1 MTFHPQITF
10 SVPGHARAV
19 IPGSPLW
26 QMPLSGKMGHNRQKS
41 GNKKTIAR
49 NISLQNAADA
59 FTVGDYF
66 LAARDFVIR
75 NQGQMLYEAV
85 TSLAENCGRIVTI
98 DICLEK
104 HGAFYHPLKITVNTQ
119 RFSPLYLVLNG
130 AVTEPG
136 LTLIKTEHQLLGDM
150 SGKVVPSYIPRIFGT
165 AKIARVRREAAFFLG
180 EWFAGF
186 SEFHVTP
193 TSSGN
198 QVAVWE
204 NDGEHVLITWD
215 QAAGIYEKIAY
226 VLTAY
231 YDIRTGHE
239 IYPWHHAAG
248 DFVVNFAKDAPLDVR
263 LITVR
268 GYASLGEMRQDSFA
282 PGVKLLA
289 CLLFYFLNLTL
300 RMRLDRLDGTG
311 SLVFLPR
318 IVLDAT
324 IKGALKALE
333 HRAEGRLGR
342 DADTLP
348 APVDLQPAFAH
359 FISGFSREQLM
370 GIMTN
375 LMDVWHP
382 DAGEQ
387 DLVQENLF
395 SHCCRICKTF
405 EAV

>member
-1 MTFHPQITF
+1 MTFHPEITF
-10 SVPGHARAV
+10 YMPGQARAV
-19 IPGSPLW
+19 LPGSLVW
-26 QMPLSGKMGHNRQKS
+26 QMPLSGNIGHDRQKS
-41 GNKKTIAR
+41 GNKKNIVR
-49 NISLQNAADA
+49 NIALQNAADA

-66 LAARDFVIR
+66 LAARSFLTG
-75 NQGQMLYEAV
+75 NQGRMLTEAV
-85 TSLAENCGRIVTI
+85 TSLAENCGRILTI

-104 HGAFYHPLKITVNTQ
+104 HGAFYHPLEITVKTQ
-119 RFSPLYLVLNG
+119 RSSPLYLVLNG

-136 LTLIKTEHQLLGDM
+136 RTLIKTEHQLLGRM
-150 SGKVVPSYIPRIFGT
+150 SGQVVPSFIPRVFGT
-165 AKIARVRREAAFFLG
+165 AKIACARRKAAFFLG

-186 SEFHVTP
+186 SEFHVTR

-198 QVAVWE
+198 QVAVWK

-215 QAAGIYEKIAY
+215 RAAGIYEKIAY

-231 YDIRTGHE
+231 YDMHTGHE

-268 GYASLGEMRQDSFA
+268 GYGPLTEMAQDASA

-289 CLLFYFLNLTL
+289 CLLFYVLNLTL

-311 SLVFLPR
+311 PLVFLPQ

-324 IKGALKALE
+324 IKGVLKALE
-333 HRAEGRLGR
+333 HRAEGGLGR
-342 DADTLP
+342 NTDTLP
-348 APVDLQPAFAH
+348 APVDLQPAFVH
-359 FISGFSREQLM
+359 FISGFSCEQLM

-375 LMDVWHP
+375 LMDAWHP

-387 DLVQENLF
+387 DLVQENFF
-395 SHCCRICKTF
+395 SHCCRICKIF